1 MKLCEKNGVKFFT
14 FENIEK
20 MGIVNHCFSTRIGG
34 VSEGKLSSLNLGY
47 NRGDNRESV
56 TENFKRICEANHM
69 DYKKMVFGKQI
80 HDTKIKTVTKNNCG
94 CGIVFESQIDGFDG
108 YITNE
113 PEVVLVTFHADCVP
127 LFFVDKAK
135 KVIGLSH
142 SGWKGTV
149 RKMVKATVQEMQRV
163 FGCNPTDIVAAI
175 GPSIGGCC
183 FQVDKP
189 VVDEF
194 INKIP
199 FASEYIRND
208 ESLEGKYKIDL
219 WGINRDLMIE
229 AGILPENIEITDYCT
244 MCHDDLFYSHR
255 KMGEERGSLA
265 AFLSLKS

>member
-20 MGIVNHCFSTRIGG
+20 TGIVNHCFSTRIGG
-34 VSEGKLSSLNLGY
+34 VSEGNLSSLNLGY
-47 NRGDNRESV
+47 NRGDKREKV
-56 TENFKRICEANHM
+56 TENFKRICQANDM

-80 HDTKIKTVTKNNCG
+80 HDTKIKKITKEDCG
-94 CGIVFESQIDGFDG
+94 CGVVFESQITDFDG

-113 PEVVLVTFHADCVP
+113 PDVVLVTFHADCVP
-127 LFFVDKAK
+127 LFFVDTIK

-149 RKMVKATVQEMQRV
+149 RKMSVATVLEMQKV
-163 FGCNPTDIVAAI
+163 FGCNSKDIVAAI

-194 INKIP
+194 LAEMS
-199 FASEYIRND
+199 FASKYIRND
-208 ESLEGKYKIDL
+208 ENSEGKFKIDL
-219 WGINRDLMIE
+219 WGINRELMIQS
-229 AGILPENIEITDYCT
+229 GILPENIEVTNYCT

-255 KMGEERGSLA
+255 KMGEDRGSLA